1 MEAVKF
7 DSPGFGV
14 RWYFLLGGIRNI
26 FGIALIT
33 YLTSLGISVSL
44 SLLIVMLFGF
54 ILYMAQVRY
63 SVGLVDV
70 PTIVRAFIY
79 IYCVN
84 RLILWG
90 IYQQLGLEIYYAQ
103 FISIALL
110 STTSFLYLKRSRIN
124 TLS

>member
-1 MEAVKF
+1 M
-7 DSPGFGV
+7 
-14 RWYFLLGGIRNI
+14 GGIRNI